1 MRRNAII
8 TLVVA
13 SIALAGG
20 PLVAAATAQTAGA
33 PPAAA
38 TGDRLG
44 PPPGSGSPGGPGGP
58 GGQFGR
64 GGPNAGMPL
73 GPNDARRQ
81 ARREQIRATRQ
92 ACRDEAKAQGL
103 TGPDRKAHVRS
114 CFAAKMPQVA
124 KRIECRRE
132 GVAKGMVQPELRD
145 FVRQCMAN
153 KG

>member
-20 PLVAAATAQTAGA
+20 PLVVADTAQSAGA

-38 TGDRLG
+38 PGDRFA
-44 PPPGSGSPGGPGGP
+44 PPPGPGGPGGLGGP

-64 GGPNAGMPL
+64 SGPDAAMPP
-73 GPNDARRQ
+73 GANDPRRQ

-92 ACRDEAKAQGL
+92 ACRDEAHAQGL
-103 TGPDRKAHVRS
+103 TGPDRKAHVHS

-124 KRIECRRE
+124 KRMECRRE

-145 FVRQCMAN
+145 FVRQCMAS